1 MSNYLSPNGLVS
13 VTLTASQ
20 KVAVYSQGLA
30 NVYRTSAFPN
40 YPNVTTLLGTVI
52 NGQTVFG
59 TYTGGATILIEAA
72 GGLPVL
78 YEIGTDPVVQQWR
91 TSNSGIQ
98 VTPIAK
104 TVAVTLT
111 AAELTTGLITGTHAA
126 GATAAYTLPTGT
138 LLDASTSFVVDEYF
152 DWTLINL
159 SAAAADTITVTAG
172 ADHTVQGAMVVA
184 SAHSTTGAVYGN
196 AGRFRTRKTAAN
208 TFVTYR
214 LA

>member
-30 NVYRTSAFPN
+30 NVSRTSAFPN

-59 TYTGGATILIEAA
+59 TYTGGATIQIEAA
-72 GGLPVL
+72 GGLPVY
-78 YEIGTDPVVQQWR
+78 YEVGTDPIVKQGRIANGV
-91 TSNSGIQ
+91 Q
-98 VTPIAK
+98 VTPSAE

-111 AAELTTGLITGTHAA
+111 AAELLTGLVTGTHAA

-138 LLDASTSFVVDEYF
+138 LLDAAGTFLVDEYF

-172 ADHTVQGAMVVA
+172 ADHTVVGTMICQ
-184 SAHSTTGAVYGN
+184 SAHSSTGLVHGN
-196 AGRFRTRKTAAN
+196 ALRLRTRKTAAN
-208 TFVTYR
+208 TFVSYR

>member
-1 MSNYLSPNGLVS
+1 MSLFLSPDGTVS
-13 VTLTASQ
+13 ITLTATQ
-20 KVAVYSQGLA
+20 KVAVWTQGLA
-30 NVYRTSAFPN
+30 NVSRTSAFPN

>member
-1 MSNYLSPNGLVS
+1 MSLFLSPNGNVS
-13 VTLTASQ
+13 ITLTATQ
-20 KVAVYSQGLA
+20 KVAVWTQGLA

-40 YPNVTTLLGTVI
+40 YPATTALLGTVI

-59 TYTGGATILIEAA
+59 TYTGGATIQIEAA

-91 TSNSGIQ
+91 TSNSGTQ
-98 VTPIAK
+98 VTPVAK

-111 AAELTTGLITGTHAA
+111 AAEITTGLVTGTHTA

-138 LLDASTSFVVDEYF
+138 LLDASTSFLVDEYF
-152 DWTLINL
+152 DWTVINL
-159 SAAAADTITVTAG
+159 SAAAADTITITAG
-172 ADHTVQGAMVVA
+172 ADHTVQGTMIVQ
-184 SAHSTTGAVYGN
+184 SAHSSTGLVHGN
-196 AGRFRTRKTAAN
+196 ALRLRTRKTAAN

-214 LA
+214 LS

>member
-1 MSNYLSPNGLVS
+1 MSNFLSPNGLVS
-13 VTLTASQ
+13 VTLTATQ

-30 NVYRTSAFPN
+30 NVSRTSAFPN

-78 YEIGTDPVVQQWR
+78 YEIGTDPIVKQWR
-91 TSNSGIQ
+91 MQNGVQ
-98 VTPIAK
+98 PTPTAK

-111 AAELTTGLITGTHAA
+111 PAELLTGIITGTHTA
-126 GATAAYTLPTGT
+126 GATQAYTLPTGT
-138 LLDASTSFVVDEYF
+138 LMDAATQFDVNEYF

-159 SAAAADTITVTAG
+159 SAAAADTITITAG
-172 ADHTVQGAMVVA
+172 SGHTVEGTMICQ
-184 SAHSTTGAVYGN
+184 SAHSSTGLIHGN
-196 AGRFRTRKTAAN
+196 ALQLRTRKTAAN
-208 TFVTYR
+208 TFISYR
-214 LA
+214 LG

>member
-30 NVYRTSAFPN
+30 NVSRTSAFPN

-59 TYTGGATILIEAA
+59 TYTGGATIQIEAA
-72 GGLPVL
+72 GGLPVY
-78 YEIGTDPVVQQWR
+78 YEVGTDPIVKQGRIANGV
-91 TSNSGIQ
+91 Q
-98 VTPIAK
+98 VTPSAE

-111 AAELTTGLITGTHAA
+111 AAELLTGLVTGTHAA

-138 LLDASTSFVVDEYF
+138 LLDAAGAFLVDEYF

-159 SAAAADTITVTAG
+159 SAAAADTITITAG
-172 ADHTVQGAMVVA
+172 ADHTVVGTMICQ
-184 SAHSTTGAVYGN
+184 SAHSTTGLIHGN
-196 AGRFRTRKTAAN
+196 ALRLRTRKTAAN
-208 TFVTYR
+208 TFVSYR